1 VIEEIKSFLESN
13 KNENTTFQN
22 MWAIAKVVLRGKFIA
37 TSAYIK
43 KNRHYSAAHGYFS
56 KIDHILVTKQVSINI
71 RKLK

>member
-43 KNRHYSAAHGYFS
+43 KTDTTQQLMDISP
-56 KIDHILVTKQVSINI
+56 K
-71 RKLK
+71 